1 MKPLLQKQQKTTEMS
16 LPCGDKTRLF
26 VLSTWRSMWKLTKVG
41 QRKQTGISQEGHR
54 FALWQI
60 FLSVYALWSEYCSV
74 ISQFFMSHYL
84 VIPSAVTPEKLTGT
98 TYKEDIKF
106 ACSGELLS
114 HSCYLLLWEIL
125 KRFVMVMRIFTCK
138 PLKSSP
144 KRSMTPP
151 PGA

>member
-1 MKPLLQKQQKTTEMS
+1 M
-16 LPCGDKTRLF
+16 R
-26 VLSTWRSMWKLTKVG
+26 KLTKVG
-41 QRKQTGISQEGHR
+41 KKKQTSISQEGHL

-60 FLSVYALWSEYCSV
+60 FLSVNALWSEYCSV
-74 ISQFFMSHYL
+74 ISQFFKSHYL
-84 VIPSAVTPEKLTGT
+84 VIPSAVTPEKLTGK

-106 ACSGELLS
+106 ACGSELLS